1 MHRARK
7 GTYKEDSF
15 QNTVTIT
22 LTINVQLP
30 HFSQEACFRFFHRSL
45 KISILKR

>member
-1 MHRARK
+1 MHLARK

-22 LTINVQLP
+22 LTIYTLRP
-30 HFSQEACFRFFHRSL
+30 HFSQDACFRRFHRSL